1 MQLEVVTPTGNALT
15 TETDEVIVPG
25 AEGEFGVLAGHTP
38 FMSALKP
45 GTLRYRTGGTTQALS
60 IGAGLVEVTGQNRV
74 VVLTDRASTSDAPEP
89 ARK

>member
-1 MQLEVVTPTGNALT
+1 MQLEIVTPAGSALT

-45 GTLRYRTGGTTQALS
+45 GTLRYRAQGTTQSLA

-74 VVLTDRASTSDAPEP
+74 VVLTDKATPAS
-89 ARK
+89 